1 MPEKIIKR
9 AYARLGLMGNPGD
22 AFGGAALSV
31 TIQDLWA
38 EVTLEPSSRIIIKE
52 PEIEISNWASLD
64 DFQRHIRDRGYYGG
78 RRLMIALME
87 RLLDYGKKVHRP
99 FDCPNFTLS
108 WESII
113 PNRVGLAGSSA
124 LLTAALRVIMA
135 HAKYE
140 IPLLDQVD
148 IVWKT
153 EKENLG
159 IPSGPQDRVAQV
171 YEGLIFLRQ
180 PKEGDLQVEEL
191 DYKSLPPLFVAIN
204 ESTNE
209 GTEIYHSNLRERY
222 LENDPVVMEGLRQ
235 LNELAIEARG
245 LIKANRG
252 NELGRLMDKNFD
264 IRQSLLKLNPLQEK
278 MVIDARKAGAQAKF
292 AGSGG
297 AIVGTCPTEK
307 MPSVITSLQS
317 TGYQVFQPQIKEPQ
331 R

>member
-38 EVTLEPSSRIIIKE
+38 EVTLEPSSRIVIKE
-52 PEIEISNWASLD
+52 PAIEISNWASLD
-64 DFQRHIRDRGYYGG
+64 DFQKHIRDRGYYGG

-87 RLLDYGKKVHRP
+87 RLLDYGKKVNRP
-99 FDCPNFTLS
+99 FECPNFTLS
-108 WESII
+108 WESVI

-124 LLTAALRVIMA
+124 LLTAALRTIMA
-135 HAKYE
+135 HANYE

-180 PKEGDLQVEEL
+180 PKDGDLQVEEL
-191 DYKSLPPLFVAIN
+191 DYKALPPLFVAIN
-204 ESTNE
+204 ELTNE
-209 GTEIYHSNLRERY
+209 GTEVYHSNLRERY

-252 NELGRLMDKNFD
+252 NELGTLMDKNFD
-264 IRQSLLKLNPLQEK
+264 IRQSLLKLNPFQEK
-278 MVIDARKAGAQAKF
+278 MVLDARKAGAQAKF

-297 AIVGTCPTEK
+297 AIVGTCPAEK
-307 MPSVITSLQS
+307 MKSVIEFLQS
-317 TGYQVFQPQIKEPQ
+317 AGYQVFQPQIKEPQ